1 MAVRKVVLAKGAKAV
16 ALQSSRGWD
25 ITSLT
30 NGHTLVSPGGA
41 RVTDVAFSPDATA
54 LAETTDAGVVFAD
67 LPELTPRLFLDTPA
81 RAVVWFSPG

>member
-1 MAVRKVVLAKGAKAV
+1 V

-30 NGHTLVSPGGA
+30 NGHALVSPGGA

-54 LAETTDAGVVFAD
+54 VAETTDAGVVFAD

-81 RAVVWFSPG
+81 KAVAWFSPR